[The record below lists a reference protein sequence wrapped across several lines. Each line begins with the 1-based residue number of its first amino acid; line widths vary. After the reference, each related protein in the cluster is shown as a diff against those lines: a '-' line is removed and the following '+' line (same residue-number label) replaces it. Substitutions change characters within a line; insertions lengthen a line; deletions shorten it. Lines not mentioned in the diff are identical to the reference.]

1 MSFNRSSVYQPTHMK
16 GKVKKDGLK
25 STNIRPIM
33 NERKQSSGSEYMRH
47 TTGTQMHY
55 SSDTSFKFSFCITHI
70 KHLQKPHLY
79 LQSRYLV
86 LKCIEVADG

>member
-1 MSFNRSSVYQPTHMK
+1 MK

-33 NERKQSSGSEYMRH
+33 NERKQFSGNEYMGQ
-47 TTGTQMHY
+47 TTETQMHY
-55 SSDTSFKFSFCITHI
+55 STDTSFKFSFYIIYI